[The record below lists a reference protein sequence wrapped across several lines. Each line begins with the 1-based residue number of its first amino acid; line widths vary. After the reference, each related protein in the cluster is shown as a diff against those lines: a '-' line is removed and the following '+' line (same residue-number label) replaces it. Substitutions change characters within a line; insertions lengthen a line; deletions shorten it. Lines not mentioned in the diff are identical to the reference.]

1 MAKKEKKFEGDV
13 VVDVNQDVTT
23 VTDVPTAVQP
33 AVDTVKKATKAKKV
47 SDVVVS
53 ELERKYSELKER
65 YDAHL
70 DTMSSLTADN
80 ERLSD
85 ELENAVKENKSLR
98 KELSKDK
105 QDLRRLRAE
114 RDANTDL
121 IESLSGKLSHS
132 ESQNSALE
140 KELSETK
147 EYVESLEVELD
158 KMRYELNCYKRLGFW
173 KRVKFVFCPHMKVV
187 KA

>member
-1 MAKKEKKFEGDV
+1 MAKKEKKFEGGDV
-13 VVDVNQDVTT
+13 VVDVNQDVTS

-33 AVDTVKKATKAKKV
+33 AADTVKKATKSKKV

-53 ELERKYSELKER
+53 ELERKFSELKER
-65 YDAHL
+65 YNAHL

-105 QDLRRLRAE
+105 QDLRRLA
-114 RDANTDL
+114 
-121 IESLSGKLSHS
+121 
-132 ESQNSALE
+132 
-140 KELSETK
+140 
-147 EYVESLEVELD
+147 
-158 KMRYELNCYKRLGFW
+158 C
-173 KRVKFVFCPHMKVV
+173 
-187 KA
+187 